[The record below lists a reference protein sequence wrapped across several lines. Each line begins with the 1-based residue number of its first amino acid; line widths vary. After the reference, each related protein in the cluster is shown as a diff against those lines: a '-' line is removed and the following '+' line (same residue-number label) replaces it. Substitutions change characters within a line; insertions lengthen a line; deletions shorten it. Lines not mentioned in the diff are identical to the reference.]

1 MRIVAHFEPL
11 SLGFFRIRAAVKPRG
26 RIVCFRAVAD
36 RKPEQ
41 FLGNAER
48 NLMAASV
55 AQGQIDGDK
64 TQSGKAAE
72 QEFAF
77 D

>member
-1 MRIVAHFEPL
+1 MRIVADFKPL
-11 SLGFFRIRAAVKPRG
+11 SLGFFFIRAAVKPCFG
-26 RIVCFRAVAD
+26 IVRLCAVTD
-36 RKPEQ
+36 GQPEQ

-64 TQSGKAAE
+64 SQRGKAAE